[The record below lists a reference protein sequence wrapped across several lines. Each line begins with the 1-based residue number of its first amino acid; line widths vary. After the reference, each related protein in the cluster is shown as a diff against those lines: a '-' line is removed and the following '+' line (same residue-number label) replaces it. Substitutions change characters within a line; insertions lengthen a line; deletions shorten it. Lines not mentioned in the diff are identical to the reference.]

1 MRRWRLR
8 TLAAIAALLLTAA
21 ALPANSRTG
30 PAGALLLAAR
40 PWPGRPLP
48 PTAALLLTAAAPLPN
63 SRTGPAGALL
73 LAALAGIVL
82 GNLLAE
88 RIDRLRGA
96 LLERVRPNGER
107 LPGFRI
113 AEIQALGSLV

>member
-21 ALPANSRTG
+21 AL
-30 PAGALLLAAR
+30 LA
-40 PWPGRPLP
+40 
-48 PTAALLLTAAAPLPN
+48 N

-107 LPGFRI
+107 LPGFRV
-113 AEIQALGSLV
+113 AEITAQGCLVERLVSVSDARPVTLTRCRDDRNHHVVYAYNC

>member
-21 ALPANSRTG
+21 AL
-30 PAGALLLAAR
+30 LA
-40 PWPGRPLP
+40 
-48 PTAALLLTAAAPLPN
+48 N

-107 LPGFRI
+107 LRVS
-113 AEIQALGSLV
+113 ALRRSRHWEVSWSGSSATSKSALSRSPAI